1 MTTLYLLCYD
11 VRVKRLWYYYI
22 YLLLAWGS
30 FRYFVRLP
38 EVIDELWF
46 KPLLWLV
53 PLFWWNLA
61 MKEKVVMFGKQK
73 LLSLVL
79 GVMVGV
85 AYFLLL
91 KYGNWRT
98 FELDVNILG
107 VAVATAVTEELV
119 FSGFVVG
126 YLEKIRSGKWI
137 NLLIVGLMTAVIRLP
152 ILLFVYRANLNEVIG
167 VLLFVFASG
176 VINAWIRVRTGDVT
190 GSIVARLSMNLASL
204 V

>member
-1 MTTLYLLCYD
+1 M
-11 VRVKRLWYYYI
+11 KRLWYYYI

-79 GVMVGV
+79 GVLVGV

-119 FSGFVVG
+119 FSGFVAG

-137 NLLIVGLMTAVIRLP
+137 NLLIVGLMIAVIRLP
-152 ILLFVYRANLNEVIG
+152 ILLFVYQANLNEVIG
-167 VLLFVFASG
+167 VLLVVFASG
-176 VINAWIRVRTGDVT
+176 VINAWIRVKTGDVT
-190 GSIVARLSMNLASL
+190 GSIVARLGMNLASL
-204 V
+204 I

>member
-79 GVMVGV
+79 GVLVGV

-119 FSGFVVG
+119 FSGFVAG

-176 VINAWIRVRTGDVT
+176 VINAWIRVRTGNVT